1 MDIGS
6 WGAATMATS
15 ASAAPAKKSGVVSDY
30 QTFLKMLTTQ
40 LQNQDPLN
48 PAKADEFAVQLATFS
63 SVEQQ
68 VRTNDLLAALGTQ
81 FAAMGMTQFAGWV
94 GMDARAAAP
103 ANFHGAPVTL
113 APAPAAGADRAELV
127 VRDASGRELERFEI
141 PATSNPYVWEGRN
154 QFGGSYLHG
163 LYSFDLV
170 SFRGDTPLASTP
182 VETFGRVIEARME
195 NGQTVIV
202 REGGVIVP
210 TADVTGVRAG

>member
-6 WGAATMATS
+6 LSTISSATS
-15 ASAAPAKKSGVVSDY
+15 AGNESTKKKGIVSDY

-40 LQNQDPLN
+40 LENQDPLN

-68 VRTNDLLAALGTQ
+68 VRTNDLLAQLGTQ

-94 GMDARAAAP
+94 GMDARASAP

-113 APAPAAGADRAELV
+113 ALSPAAGADRTELV
-127 VRDASGRELERFEI
+127 VRDASGRELERFDI
-141 PATSNPYVWEGRN
+141 PATAGTYIWDGRN

-170 SFRGDTPLASTP
+170 SFQGDTPVATTP
-182 VETFGRVIEARME
+182 VETFGRVIEARIE

-202 REGGVIVP
+202 REGGVVVP